1 MIGIY
6 LSNGEFIADDFIGFD
21 GDMPWHGARSA
32 YTIKSDEHFRN
43 LFDRLKVIRDSQGWY
58 YSVDKI
64 VRFKSVTEEEIKA
77 MRRNKTLTDILNEG
91 V

>member
-21 GDMPWHGARSA
+21 GDMPSA